1 MRRSWS
7 GRAVAALVFL
17 LAVVG
22 VLGSG
27 TRTAFAHA
35 ALESSTPAA
44 NSVLETGPPE
54 IVLDFD
60 EAIEA
65 DLASI
70 LLFDGDGRAVEVGVP
85 SAGADSTI
93 VHVAVP
99 GVGDGIYAVVWRV
112 TSADGHVVDGAFSF
126 QVGTAVSGDA
136 KELIDLVRAGS
147 RSDPAVRW
155 WYGVARFLSLAGAIV
170 LLGAGWWLVH
180 GPRGLFQR
188 PAARRTLVL
197 AWAALLVGSLF
208 AFALFG
214 AEAVAGSLSD
224 VGRTSVWGDLATTH
238 TGRMLLV
245 RIALA
250 GVLGVLLALR
260 RYAAEGWWRAAS
272 ATAAVLTVY
281 SFSASGHPSATEPTA
296 WWISVDL
303 VHLASIT
310 LWIGGLLV
318 LAVAGSAALGE
329 PDGERMVRRFSLVAS
344 VCVPLIVVTGVAQT
358 LRLAGGLDDITATD
372 WGRLLLTKV
381 TVVAALLAVA
391 GVSRW
396 LLQHD
401 GAASVRRTVIAEFV
415 LGMVVVAM
423 AAGMV
428 ALPPE
433 PPVPTRPFAEQL
445 SASGLIA
452 IISLSPGSVGG
463 NEVHITMTPPGGS
476 ITPVVSATARVSLPS
491 AEIPFSP
498 VTLVREGPNHY
509 SGSVT
514 FPRSG
519 DWTFE
524 VVVQITD
531 GQEVLLTT
539 TVPIP

>member
-1 MRRSWS
+1 MRRPWIL
-7 GRAVAALVFL
+7 R
-17 LAVVG
+17 VVG
-22 VLGSG
+22 ALLFVLAAAGVA

-35 ALESSTPAA
+35 GLESSTPSA
-44 NSVLETGPPE
+44 NSVLEEAPAE

-65 DLASI
+65 ALSSI
-70 LLFDGDGRAVEVGVP
+70 TLFDSDGQAVELGSP
-85 SAGADSTI
+85 SSGDDDTI
-93 VHVAVP
+93 VKVAVP
-99 GVGDGIYAVVWRV
+99 AIGDGIYAVVWRV

-126 QVGTAVSGDA
+126 QVGTATAGDA
-136 KELIDLVRAGS
+136 KELLDLVRNGA

-170 LLGAGWWLVH
+170 LLGTSGWVVFGPAGLTDRR
-180 GPRGLFQR
+180 GPRRVAFI
-188 PAARRTLVL
+188 
-197 AWAALLVGSLF
+197 AWVALLVGSAF

-214 AEAVAGSLSD
+214 AEAVAGSLGD
-224 VGRTSVWGDLATTH
+224 MFATSHWGDVVNTQ
-238 TGRMLLV
+238 TGRML
-245 RIALA
+245 ALRA
-250 GVLGVLLALR
+250 VLAVVLGVLLAFR
-260 RYAAEGWWRAAS
+260 RYTERGWWREAGFLAGMC
-272 ATAAVLTVY
+272 TLYT
-281 SFSASGHPSATEPTA
+281 FSASGHPSVTEPAA
-296 WWISVDL
+296 WWIALDL
-303 VHLASIT
+303 VHMTAIVV
-310 LWIGGLLV
+310 WIGGLLA
-318 LAVAGSAALGE
+318 LAVAGSAQLAEPEGE
-329 PDGERMVRRFSLVAS
+329 QMVRRFSLAAS
-344 VCVPLIVVTGVAQT
+344 ICVPLIVVTGAAQA

-396 LLQHD
+396 LLHHD
-401 GAASVRRTVIAEFV
+401 GPASVRRTVIAEFV

-433 PPVPTRPFAEQL
+433 PAVQSRPFAEQL
-445 SASGLIA
+445 SSNGLIA
-452 IISLSPGSVGG
+452 IVSLSPGSVGG

-476 ITPVVSATARVSLPS
+476 ITPVVSATARVSLP
-491 AEIPFSP
+491 AADIPLSP
-498 VTLVREGPNHY
+498 VTLVKEGPNHY
-509 SGSVT
+509 SGSIT

-524 VVVQITD
+524 VIVQITD
-531 GQEVLLTT
+531 TQEVLLTT